1 MTEVKTF
8 WFGCQSN
15 SKVGL
20 GHVSRCVSLAEEIQ
34 SRGGIACFGHVSTLD
49 SRGLELL
56 SLSNIKPGCACNL
69 KPSAVIYD
77 SYDIEFIQSEYSFL
91 QSKVVLLVDEV
102 SPPFSAD
109 AYIEASPIKTWQPLN
124 QVASVFK
131 FNTNPI
137 LRTVFDSPL
146 DALSSSGPFD
156 VIINLGAAKD
166 FQLILDELL
175 PQIRRRRIF
184 NHQISILTGSN
195 SIAEIINANKI
206 SDLNLVEGTY
216 NFKDLIGP
224 NTFVIS
230 AAGVTAWELISLGV
244 PGFLVGVVN
253 NQVEQLKY
261 FNKLG
266 LRDGL
271 LFENN
276 SDFSIQISS
285 LLDNMSFVDVSR
297 KAQKTLR
304 NGRIEAVDWILHE
317 VLNVPHR
324 RI

>member
-1 MTEVKTF
+1 LTEVKTF

-15 SKVGL
+15 SNVGL

-34 SRGGIACFGHVSTLD
+34 SRGGIACFGHVSNLD
-49 SRGLELL
+49 SRGLQLL
-56 SLSNIKPGCACNL
+56 SLSDLKPECVCNS

-77 SYDIEFIQSEYSFL
+77 SYDIEFIESNCSFL

-124 QVASVFK
+124 QVAAVFK
-131 FNTNPI
+131 FDANPI

-146 DALSSSGPFD
+146 DALSTSGPFD
-156 VIINLGAAKD
+156 LIINLGAAKD
-166 FQLILDELL
+166 FQLILDQLL

-184 NHQISILTGSN
+184 NREISILTGSN
-195 SIAEIINANKI
+195 SIAEIAKANEI
-206 SDLNLVEGTY
+206 SDLNLVEGT
-216 NFKDLIGP
+216 NNLKDLIGP

-244 PGFLVGVVN
+244 PGFLIGVVN
-253 NQVEQLKY
+253 NQVEQLQY

-266 LRDGL
+266 LRDGV

-276 SDFSIQISS
+276 SDFSMQISS
-285 LLDNMSFVDVSR
+285 LLDNMSFVDVPR

-304 NGRIEAVDWILHE
+304 NGRIEAVDWILDE
-317 VLNVPHR
+317 VLNVQHR